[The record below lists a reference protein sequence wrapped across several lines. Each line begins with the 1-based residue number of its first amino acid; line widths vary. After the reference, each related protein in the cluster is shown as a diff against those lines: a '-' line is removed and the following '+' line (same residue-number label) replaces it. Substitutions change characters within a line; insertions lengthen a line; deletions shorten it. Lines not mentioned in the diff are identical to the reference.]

1 MNFNDILSQPIP
13 NDIADESYIVG
24 CLQLGID
31 IPFIMRVFNKT
42 QPEMFE
48 ILRHKENY
56 LNDDSEKYAL
66 HFLYNYFDLSLPKQ
80 DLKEKYEISPKFPD
94 DILNRLYDFKNN
106 QNNQNNQNNDDYN
119 ERLHDEVLKSVMSED
134 QLNQNDDAINNLN
147 ANNDV
152 DNSDSDSDSD
162 SENKINNLNSN
173 QNIHNENEEEY
184 YPYIDENFYEKQN
197 IDESKEEVINMK
209 DFIENNLNDKKE
221 GFERNT
227 FKPAINN
234 STIFDNIENNELH
247 ALCNIYNNKKTQL
260 EDFKKTINIKTVI
273 GKIND
278 VLVPYHEIQN
288 DCNFTLNG
296 KLNVYGRKNMELEI
310 YCNHKDVYAY
320 DVNNSNSDSQ
330 LEKNEDNILYWIQI
344 ANKLNLLI
352 KQFDPIC
359 INALKEYDIKHDEDL
374 NIYNEYY
381 EKYN

>member
-31 IPFIMRVFNKT
+31 IPFIMKVFNKT

-56 LNDDSEKYAL
+56 LNNDSEKYAL
-66 HFLYNYFDLSLPKQ
+66 HFLYNYFDLSLSKD
-80 DLKEKYEISPKFPD
+80 DLKEKYRISPKFPD
-94 DILNRLYDFKNN
+94 DILNKLYDFKNN

-119 ERLHDEVLKSVMSED
+119 ERLHDEVLKSVMPEN
-134 QLNQNDDAINNLN
+134 QLNQNDDNMNNLN
-147 ANNDV
+147 VDVNTNDANN
-152 DNSDSDSDSD
+152 NDSD
-162 SENKINNLNSN
+162 NKINDVNSN
-173 QNIHNENEEEY
+173 QNISDEEEKEY
-184 YPYIDENFYEKQN
+184 EPYVNENFYEKQN
-197 IDESKEEVINMK
+197 IDESEEEVINMK

-221 GFERNT
+221 SFKKNT
-227 FKPAINN
+227 FKQTINK
-234 STIFDNIENNELH
+234 STIFDNIKNNELH
-247 ALCNIYNNKKTQL
+247 ALCNIYNNKKMQL

-273 GKIND
+273 KKIND
-278 VLVPYHEIQN
+278 VLAPYHEIQN

-296 KLNVYGRKNMELEI
+296 KLNVYGKKNMELEV

-320 DVNNSNSDSQ
+320 DMNNSNSDNQ

-344 ANKLNLLI
+344 ANKLDLLI

-374 NIYNEYY
+374 NIYNEYH
-381 EKYN
+381 EKYS

>member
-56 LNDDSEKYAL
+56 LNNDSEKYAL
-66 HFLYNYFDLSLPKQ
+66 HFLYNYFDLSLSKD
-80 DLKEKYEISPKFPD
+80 DLKEKYRISPKFPD
-94 DILNRLYDFKNN
+94 DILNKLYDFKNN
-106 QNNQNNQNNDDYN
+106 QNNDDYH
-119 ERLHDEVLKSVMSED
+119 ERLHDEVLKSVMPED
-134 QLNQNDDAINNLN
+134 QLNQNDDNMNNLN
-147 ANNDV
+147 VDVNTNNTNNTNNTDNDNSDNKINDV
-152 DNSDSDSDSD
+152 D
-162 SENKINNLNSN
+162 SN
-173 QNIHNENEEEY
+173 QNINDEEEKEY

-221 GFERNT
+221 SFERNT
-227 FKPAINN
+227 FKPTINN
-234 STIFDNIENNELH
+234 SIIFDNIENNELH

-278 VLVPYHEIQN
+278 VLAPYHEIQN

-344 ANKLNLLI
+344 ANKLDLLI

>member
-1 MNFNDILSQPIP
+1 MNFNDILSQPIS

-56 LNDDSEKYAL
+56 LNNDSEKYAL
-66 HFLYNYFDLSLPKQ
+66 HFLYNYFDLSLSKD
-80 DLKEKYEISPKFPD
+80 DLKEKYRISPKFPD
-94 DILNRLYDFKNN
+94 DILNKLYDFKNN
-106 QNNQNNQNNDDYN
+106 QNNDDYH
-119 ERLHDEVLKSVMSED
+119 ERLHDEVLKSVMPED
-134 QLNQNDDAINNLN
+134 QLNQNDDNMNNLN
-147 ANNDV
+147 VDVDTNNTDN
-152 DNSDSDSDSD
+152 DNSD
-162 SENKINNLNSN
+162 NKINDVNSK
-173 QNIHNENEEEY
+173 QNINDEEEKEY

-273 GKIND
+273 GKINEI
-278 VLVPYHEIQN
+278 LSPYHEIQN

-296 KLNVYGRKNMELEI
+296 KLNVYGNKDMELEI

-320 DVNNSNSDSQ
+320 DVNNLNSDNQ

-344 ANKLNLLI
+344 ANKLDLLI

-359 INALKEYDIKHDEDL
+359 INALKEYDVKHDEDL

>member
-31 IPFIMRVFNKT
+31 IPFIMKVFNKT

-56 LNDDSEKYAL
+56 LNNDSEKYAL
-66 HFLYNYFDLSLPKQ
+66 HFLYNYFDLSLSKD
-80 DLKEKYEISPKFPD
+80 DLKEKYRISPKFPD
-94 DILNRLYDFKNN
+94 DILNKLYDFKNN
-106 QNNQNNQNNDDYN
+106 QNNDDYN
-119 ERLHDEVLKSVMSED
+119 ELLHDEVLKSVMPED
-134 QLNQNDDAINNLN
+134 QLNQNDDNMNNLN
-147 ANNDV
+147 VNVDTNNTDNDNSDNKINDV
-152 DNSDSDSDSD
+152 D
-162 SENKINNLNSN
+162 SN
-173 QNIHNENEEEY
+173 QNINDEEEKEY

-197 IDESKEEVINMK
+197 VDESKEEVINMK

-221 GFERNT
+221 SFERNT
-227 FKPAINN
+227 FKPTINN

-273 GKIND
+273 GKINEI
-278 VLVPYHEIQN
+278 LSPYHEIQN

-296 KLNVYGRKNMELEI
+296 KLNVYGNKDMELEI
-310 YCNHKDVYAY
+310 YCNHKNVYAY
-320 DVNNSNSDSQ
+320 DVNNLNSDSQ

-344 ANKLNLLI
+344 ANKLDLLI

>member
-31 IPFIMRVFNKT
+31 IPFIMKVFNKT

-56 LNDDSEKYAL
+56 LNNDSEKYAL
-66 HFLYNYFDLSLPKQ
+66 HFLYNYFDLSLSKD
-80 DLKEKYEISPKFPD
+80 DLKEKYRISPKFPD
-94 DILNRLYDFKNN
+94 DILNKLYDFKNN

-119 ERLHDEVLKSVMSED
+119 ERLHDEVLKSVMPED
-134 QLNQNDDAINNLN
+134 QLNQNDNNMNNLN
-147 ANNDV
+147 VNVDTNNTDNDNSDNKINDV
-152 DNSDSDSDSD
+152 D
-162 SENKINNLNSN
+162 SN
-173 QNIHNENEEEY
+173 QNINDEEEKEY

-221 GFERNT
+221 SFERNT
-227 FKPAINN
+227 FKPTINN
-234 STIFDNIENNELH
+234 SIIFDNIENNELH

-273 GKIND
+273 GKINEI
-278 VLVPYHEIQN
+278 LSPYHEIQN

-296 KLNVYGRKNMELEI
+296 KLNVYGNKDMELEI

-344 ANKLNLLI
+344 ANKLDLLI

>member
-56 LNDDSEKYAL
+56 LNNDSEKYAL
-66 HFLYNYFDLSLPKQ
+66 HFLYNYFDLSLSKD
-80 DLKEKYEISPKFPD
+80 DLKEKYRISPKFPD
-94 DILNRLYDFKNN
+94 DILNKLYDFKNN
-106 QNNQNNQNNDDYN
+106 QNNDDYH
-119 ERLHDEVLKSVMSED
+119 ERLHDEVLKSVMPED
-134 QLNQNDDAINNLN
+134 QLNQNDDNMNNLN
-147 ANNDV
+147 VDVDTNNTDN
-152 DNSDSDSDSD
+152 DNSD
-162 SENKINNLNSN
+162 NKINDVNSK
-173 QNIHNENEEEY
+173 QNINDEEEKEY

-221 GFERNT
+221 SFERNT
-227 FKPAINN
+227 FKPTINN
-234 STIFDNIENNELH
+234 SIIFDNIENNELH

-273 GKIND
+273 GKINEI
-278 VLVPYHEIQN
+278 LSPYHEIQN

-296 KLNVYGRKNMELEI
+296 KLNVYGNKDMELEI

-344 ANKLNLLI
+344 ANKLDLLI

>member
-31 IPFIMRVFNKT
+31 IPFIMKVFNKT

-56 LNDDSEKYAL
+56 LNNDSEKYAL
-66 HFLYNYFDLSLPKQ
+66 HFLYNYFDLSLSKD
-80 DLKEKYEISPKFPD
+80 DLKEKYRISPKFPD
-94 DILNRLYDFKNN
+94 DILNKLYDFK
-106 QNNQNNQNNDDYN
+106 NNQNNDDYN
-119 ERLHDEVLKSVMSED
+119 ERLHDEVLKSVMPED
-134 QLNQNDDAINNLN
+134 QLNQNDDNMNNLN
-147 ANNDV
+147 VNVDTNNT
-152 DNSDSDSDSD
+152 DNDN
-162 SENKINNLNSN
+162 SENKINDVDSN
-173 QNIHNENEEEY
+173 QNINDEEEKEY

-344 ANKLNLLI
+344 ANKLDLLI

-359 INALKEYDIKHDEDL
+359 INALKEYDVKHDEDL